1 MQDNAAQFKHR
12 FTSVDYLLILTSNLN
27 GQNQSGQS
35 SQSAVNILFTQF
47 VAVGRLGRVK
57 ARKIIEN
64 LTQYG
69 TRAN

>member
-1 MQDNAAQFKHR
+1 MQDNADQFKHR
-12 FTSVDYLLILTSNLN
+12 FTSVDYLLILPSNLN
-27 GQNQSGQS
+27 GQNPASLP
-35 SQSAVNILFTQF
+35 AVGHLIYPV
-47 VAVGRLGRVK
+47 VAVGRVK

>member
-1 MQDNAAQFKHR
+1 MQDNADQFKHR
-12 FTSVDYLLILTSNLN
+12 FTSVDYLLILPSNLN
-27 GQNQSGQS
+27 GQNPAGQQRTS
-35 SQSAVNILFTQF
+35 YLPSPLLAV
-47 VAVGRLGRVK
+47 GRVK